1 MQARR
6 IARELALLSIGQ
18 LPNKPEKLQTQQLQ
32 DVVLAAVRTL
42 TTEVQDTLET
52 ASAEL
57 SRSSDRLLNS
67 ETRAGSITSARA
79 MVTEAI
85 ELTQTAINRI
95 GAALE
100 LPEFIQLSN
109 QKEVRAYVMELLTQT
124 QAHRSEIDALL
135 NRSMVDWQMH
145 RLARIDQDILR
156 LAVTEMWLLGTPEQ
170 VAINEAVELAK
181 RYSGEEGFRFLN
193 GVLRRVSSQ
202 IKQPDALSDSQL
214 DSQPDGSLEDP
225 QPSLPLSPEA

>member
-18 LPNKPEKLQTQQLQ
+18 LPTKPEKIQAQQLQ
-32 DVVLAAVRTL
+32 DVILAAVRTL

-67 ETRAGSITSARA
+67 ETRAGSINSARS
-79 MVTEAI
+79 MVSQAI
-85 ELTQTAINRI
+85 ELTQTAINRV

-100 LPEFIQLSN
+100 LPEFIQLAN

-124 QAHRSEIDALL
+124 QAHRNEIDQLL
-135 NRSMVDWQMH
+135 NQSMVDWQMH

-193 GVLRRVSSQ
+193 GVLRRVSE
-202 IKQPDALSDSQL
+202 QL
-214 DSQPDGSLEDP
+214 GKAAAD
-225 QPSLPLSPEA
+225 QPSEATPSGLGGE

>member
-18 LPNKPEKLQTQQLQ
+18 LPPKPEKLQAQQLQ
-32 DVVLAAVRTL
+32 DVILAAVRTL
-42 TTEVQDTLET
+42 TTEVQDVLET

-67 ETRAGSITSARA
+67 ETRAGSINTARS
-79 MVTEAI
+79 MVSEAI
-85 ELTQTAINRI
+85 ELTQTAINRL

-100 LPEFIQLSN
+100 LPEFIQLAN

-124 QAHRSEIDALL
+124 QAHRDEVDQLL
-135 NRSMVDWQMH
+135 NQSMVDWQMH

-156 LAVTEMWLLGTPEQ
+156 LAVTEMWILGVPEQ

-181 RYSGEEGFRFLN
+181 RYSGEEGYRFLN
-193 GVLRRVSSQ
+193 GVLRRVSEQ
-202 IKQPDALSDSQL
+202 INTKSTNKKQPNSEQANETETINSES
-214 DSQPDGSLEDP
+214 SL
-225 QPSLPLSPEA
+225 A